1 MPDDRVSLE
10 REVHFLDA
18 VPFSTGAELRL
29 RAGRTA
35 AEQDTFVAIHDG
47 LQSRAIIASVMELR
61 RYRAGESIE
70 DFCRACKT
78 DRMHTVV
85 AADADGRPIRVD
97 CGYCHSE
104 HNYRGG
110 GRIGFSGQQSRA
122 DPAPAVSTSRG
133 AGPSSPRPARDSFPI
148 VSERERTGPQM
159 TPDREIDLELLLRRV
174 IREETGISPV
184 TPAEKW
190 RGGTLVL
197 RPGTAGLQ
205 EKSWPIETFFHK
217 VVMLRNRLRT
227 LEQHVNSAELPDDV
241 KVKLQGYISGCYGT
255 LTSFNVLF
263 AEEADQFKGSGG
275 D

>member
-1 MPDDRVSLE
+1 M
-10 REVHFLDA
+10 
-18 VPFSTGAELRL
+18 
-29 RAGRTA
+29 
-35 AEQDTFVAIHDG
+35 DTSG
-47 LQSRAIIASVMELR
+47 R

-110 GRIGFSGQQSRA
+110 ARLRPAGF
-122 DPAPAVSTSRG
+122 G
-133 AGPSSPRPARDSFPI
+133 AASPRPESGAASRPQESGSARRSAGGAKAAKEPFPI
-148 VSERERTGPQM
+148 VSERERTGPPM
-159 TPDREIDLELLLRRV
+159 PLDGTEDLELLLRRV
-174 IREETGISPV
+174 IREETGISPAA
-184 TPAEKW
+184 PAEKW
-190 RGGTLVL
+190 RGGTFVL
-197 RPGTAGLQ
+197 RPGTPGLQ

-227 LEQHVNSAELPDDV
+227 LEQQVNAADITDEA
-241 KVKLQGYISGCYGT
+241 KVRLQGYISGCYGT

-263 AEEADQFKGSGG
+263 ADEDDQFKGAG
-275 D
+275 DDK

>member
-1 MPDDRVSLE
+1 MDP
-10 REVHFLDA
+10 
-18 VPFSTGAELRL
+18 
-29 RAGRTA
+29 
-35 AEQDTFVAIHDG
+35 
-47 LQSRAIIASVMELR
+47 R

-85 AADADGRPIRVD
+85 AADSAGRPIRVD

-110 GRIGFSGQQSRA
+110 ARIGS
-122 DPAPAVSTSRG
+122 
-133 AGPSSPRPARDSFPI
+133 AGPPPAAAASSPPDGFSRRSAAGARATFPI
-148 VSERERTGPQM
+148 VSERERTGPPM
-159 TPDREIDLELLLRRV
+159 TADRDDLELLIRRV
-174 IREETGISPV
+174 IREEAGV
-184 TPAEKW
+184 TPVAPADKW

-227 LEQHVNSAELPDDV
+227 LEQHINSAELPDDT
-241 KVKLQGYISGCYGT
+241 KVKLQAYISGCYGT

-263 AEEADQFKGSGG
+263 AEEEDQFKGAGG
-275 D
+275 E

>member
-1 MPDDRVSLE
+1 M
-10 REVHFLDA
+10 DA
-18 VPFSTGAELRL
+18 
-29 RAGRTA
+29 
-35 AEQDTFVAIHDG
+35 
-47 LQSRAIIASVMELR
+47 R

-110 GRIGFSGQQSRA
+110 GRIGVEPGSRVATDSGSGRTHGS
-122 DPAPAVSTSRG
+122 APTSTRG
-133 AGPSSPRPARDSFPI
+133 SAPTSPRHASEKAAFPI
-148 VSERERTGPQM
+148 VSERERTGPPM
-159 TPDREIDLELLLRRV
+159 TPDREADLELLLRRV
-174 IREETGISPV
+174 IREEAGITAVP
-184 TPAEKW
+184 PAEKW
-190 RGGTLVL
+190 RNGTLVL

-205 EKSWPIETFFHK
+205 EKTWPIETFFHK
-217 VVMLRNRLRT
+217 IVMLRNRLRT
-227 LEQHVNSAELPDDV
+227 LEQQVNGAQLPDDV

-263 AEEADQFKGSGG
+263 AEEEDQFKGAGG

>member
-1 MPDDRVSLE
+1 M
-10 REVHFLDA
+10 DA
-18 VPFSTGAELRL
+18 SGK
-29 RAGRTA
+29 
-35 AEQDTFVAIHDG
+35 
-47 LQSRAIIASVMELR
+47 

-110 GRIGFSGQQSRA
+110 ARIGSGPEKAALHSN
-122 DPAPAVSTSRG
+122 TSIGPPGRSSDNRG
-133 AGPSSPRPARDSFPI
+133 AGRPAARNPDADHRGAGLSGPRSGATSAKEPFPI
-148 VSERERTGPQM
+148 VSERERTGPPM
-159 TPDREIDLELLLRRV
+159 TIDRDADLELLLRRI
-174 IREETGISPV
+174 IREETGITPV
-184 TPAEKW
+184 APAEKW
-190 RGGTLVL
+190 RGGTFVL
-197 RPGTAGLQ
+197 RPGTAGVQ

-227 LEQHVNSAELPDDV
+227 LEQQVNGAELSDEL
-241 KVKLQGYISGCYGT
+241 KVRLQGYISGCYGT

-263 AEEADQFKGSGG
+263 ADEADQFKGSGG
-275 D
+275 E